1 LEKNLGFLTD
11 VSVVIVGYG
20 RLDYF
25 FHFSHHPTLDI
36 GRKCESAIE
45 NRPNFLL
52 VENAFLGANLLSFF
66 QFRNLKILG
75 IALCLAS
82 VSNLKAAPKR
92 GPVKTI
98 TFTPK
103 AAPLLLDTVAI
114 RKLYL
119 DGDFDQ
125 AVEIMETGLKE
136 KRAFNHYDSVFIFKH
151 LGVMYA
157 AKYDTREKGKYF
169 MHQLLTVE
177 PTARI
182 LDMYASDMIYMI
194 FKNIQDEYEETRG
207 RYNHAETLV
216 KGNGQSIPP
225 KNQTGSD
232 KEEKTAKSSNGN
244 KTLYWVG
251 ASTVAVAAGV
261 TAYLLLAGNTEDV
274 ETVHTLPK

>member
-1 LEKNLGFLTD
+1 LAGNA
-11 VSVVIVGYG
+11 
-20 RLDYF
+20 
-25 FHFSHHPTLDI
+25 
-36 GRKCESAIE
+36 SAQLKTGQF
-45 NRPNFLL
+45 FLL
-52 VENAFLGANLLSFF
+52 IENAFLEANMLSFF
-66 QFRNLKILG
+66 PFRNLKILG
-75 IALCLAS
+75 IALCLAA
-82 VSNLKAAPKR
+82 VANLQAAPKR

-98 TFTPK
+98 AFTPK
-103 AAPLLLDTVAI
+103 AAPLILDTVAI

-136 KRAFNHYDSVFIFKH
+136 KRAFNHSDSVFIFKH

-207 RYNHAETLV
+207 RYDHAQTLV
-216 KGNGQSIPP
+216 KGNGQAIPP
-225 KNQTGSD
+225 KSQTGSD
-232 KEEKTAKSSNGN
+232 NENKTSKASNGHQ
-244 KTLYWVG
+244 TLYWVG

-261 TAYLLLAGNTEDV
+261 TAYLLLADNGQEV
-274 ETVHTLPK
+274 ETVHSLPK